1 MHLWPTVRI
10 RESFKISYLR
20 KLEWNLNRMDS
31 EKKRRSQDQP
41 LLLDDNQTNA
51 QVSETPRSK
60 NSPSG
65 FASICKEIL
74 MVASCCFCCFCCG
87 GLPLIKK
94 SAKTVLSRAN
104 PPTSMIC
111 TYDRIVKSVVKV
123 KGNRFMFL
131 YVIHMMVIVSVSIL
145 EIEHKLLFHP

>member
-20 KLEWNLNRMDS
+20 MDS

-41 LLLDDNQTNA
+41 LLLDNNQTNA
-51 QVSETPRSK
+51 QVSETPRLK

-87 GLPLIKK
+87 GNFIF
-94 SAKTVLSRAN
+94 
-104 PPTSMIC
+104 I
-111 TYDRIVKSVVKV
+111 
-123 KGNRFMFL
+123 
-131 YVIHMMVIVSVSIL
+131 
-145 EIEHKLLFHP
+145 